1 MDWLLHD
8 NVLRHERVK
17 VTLKLFFM
25 TILVVAMQYKRQSFC
40 LDTGETYTQSA
51 KDKKIKNKG
60 SAW

>member
-1 MDWLLHD
+1 
-8 NVLRHERVK
+8 
-17 VTLKLFFM
+17 M

-60 SAW
+60 SAWWDKPRRSQVLIFP